1 MKRKAR
7 WWLILIILAA
17 FAVWLEPTRV
27 PWGWLRGEAFYDG
40 RPTSW
45 WARELER
52 WEAQSTGSNVWSTL
66 WDTELPSADI
76 NAMYFR
82 SPSAWDKLLEKYT
95 NLKPDLRGISVVTNG
110 DPMAEP
116 VLRALA
122 ELPSRKLRFMA
133 RSGLLWMKMK
143 TAAS

>member
-1 MKRKAR
+1 ML
-7 WWLILIILAA
+7 LILGA

-27 PWGWLRGEAFYDG
+27 PWGWLSGEAFYDG

-52 WEAQSTGSNVWSTL
+52 WEAQSTGSTLWSTL
-66 WDTELPSADI
+66 WKNGDLPHADI

-82 SPSAWDKLLEKYT
+82 TPSAWDELLGKYT

-133 RSGLLWMKMK
+133 RSGLFWIKVK
-143 TAAS
+143 ATTN